1 MAEKRPA
8 LGKGLSALIPEV
20 PEPPPA
26 TGLEVDIDLLVPSR
40 FQPRVRADDARL
52 DDLADSIRVN
62 GVLQPII
69 VRKVDGTYQ
78 IVAGERRWRAA
89 QRAGLLRVPVVVRE
103 TAPGD
108 DSKLLEWALIE
119 NLQRE
124 DLNPIEQAQAYRRL
138 LDEFHLTQEQIARAG
153 GKDRSSIANTLR
165 LLRLPESVRDEVA
178 AGRLSMGHARALLGL
193 ADGAAASR
201 AAREILGRDLSVRQ
215 AEALV
220 RRLAGT
226 ATKRGAGRTA
236 DVHTRAAEEQ
246 LSRALGTRVRIV
258 RRRKGGTIEVQFTTE
273 DELQRLYEVFT
284 GK

>member
-8 LGKGLSALIPEV
+8 LGKGLSALIPDV
-20 PEPPPA
+20 PEPRPA

-138 LDEFHLTQEQIARAG
+138 LDEFHLTQEQIARAV

>member
-52 DDLADSIRVN
+52 DDLADSIRAN

-138 LDEFHLTQEQIARAG
+138 LDEFHLTQEQIARAV

-193 ADGAAASR
+193 SDGAAVSR

-215 AEALV
+215 AESLV

-226 ATKRGAGRTA
+226 AKKRGAGRA
-236 DVHTRAAEEQ
+236 VDVHTRAAEEQ
-246 LSRALGTRVRIV
+246 LARALGTRVRIV
-258 RRRKGGTIEVQFTTE
+258 RRRKGGTIEVPFTTE

>member
-138 LDEFHLTQEQIARAG
+138 LDEFHLTQEQIARAV

-193 ADGAAASR
+193 PDGAAASR

-215 AEALV
+215 AESLV

-226 ATKRGAGRTA
+226 AKKTGAGRA
-236 DVHTRAAEEQ
+236 VDVHTRAAEEQ

-284 GK
+284 GR